1 MSARVF
7 GSIVDAATTTLI
19 TNASVTATPY
29 TVTCAGGAYSFVT
42 PGAATVTVVC
52 SAPNY
57 ITQSVPLTLTNGQL
71 KNLAFAL
78 VHV

>member
-1 MSARVF
+1 MSARVY
-7 GSIVDAATTTLI
+7 GSIVDSITHNLI

-57 ITQSVPLTLTNGQL
+57 ITQSVPISLTNGQV